1 MKNSVLKTIVIDDST
16 VQRAAVI
23 KHVENHPDLHLTG
36 EYHNGINAR
45 KILMENETDLIFLDV
60 EMPVLDGFQL
70 LESLDHRPQ
79 IIIITSN
86 PDYALQ
92 AFDYNVTDYLLKPIA
107 KERFNESVKRA
118 VNNHTANLESS
129 IEGEHIYVNSNL
141 KKIKVFV
148 NDVNWVEGFGD
159 YVKIVTNDKNGIL
172 VLSTMKNFI
181 KKLPEDKFL
190 RIHKSYIVNL
200 EKVEKFNTALVE
212 IKGTQL
218 PLSRHKKDQ
227 LEEALVNG

>member
-23 KHVENHPDLHLTG
+23 KHVENHPDLHLMG

-45 KILMENETDLIFLDV
+45 KVLMENETDLIFLDV

-86 PDYALQ
+86 PDHALQ

-118 VNNHTANLESS
+118 ANNHITNLESS
-129 IEGEHIYVNSNL
+129 GEGEHIYVNSNL
-141 KKIKVFV
+141 KKIKVFI

-181 KKLPEDKFL
+181 KKLPQDKFL

-218 PLSRHKKDQ
+218 PLSRHKKDL
-227 LEEALVNG
+227 LEDALVNG

>member
-1 MKNSVLKTIVIDDST
+1 MEPTLLKVMVIDDSS
-16 VQRAAVI
+16 VQRAAIVKFI
-23 KHVENHPDLHLTG
+23 ENHPNLELTG

-45 KILMENETDLIFLDV
+45 KILMENDTDLIFLDV

-86 PDYALQ
+86 PDHALQ

-118 VNNHTANLESS
+118 MNNHIANLESGS
-129 IEGEHIYVNSNL
+129 EGEHIYVNSNL
-141 KKIKVFV
+141 KKVKVFI

-159 YVKIVTNDKNGIL
+159 YVKIVTDDKNGIL

-227 LEEALVNG
+227 LEDALVNG